1 MRIKQLELA
10 WHSRDR
16 TQHDD
21 QTVFGQKDWQYR
33 NSQKIVV
40 HPAWNG
46 TNTVTHLLWEP
57 RTSSFLSQPKQ
68 SWTAFEP
75 APARQSW
82 RGLHSAFAY
91 SQPLF
96 ADEVLQEINKYIKDI
111 QNGTEDFSRFNL
123 SEHAGLSKGGSPLIG
138 ASIIACYATASIA
151 ASCNAEGREGSPAN
165 WEIDRSVFARLVMGR
180 V

>member
-1 MRIKQLELA
+1 MNLSRIK
-10 WHSRDR
+10 
-16 TQHDD
+16 
-21 QTVFGQKDWQYR
+21 FFIKM
-33 NSQKIVV
+33 
-40 HPAWNG
+40 
-46 TNTVTHLLWEP
+46 
-57 RTSSFLSQPKQ
+57 Q
-68 SWTAFEP
+68 SWTETIKYNIKSIDRLQQIFDIIAKD
-75 APARQSW
+75 
-82 RGLHSAFAY
+82 G
-91 SQPLF
+91 F